1 MRGRRARV
9 RSKKMKHG
17 GSHDRVDIRLGT
29 RDELGPTLDVAF
41 ASDPNPNYVSVG
53 IPEMGMSVWF

>member
-1 MRGRRARV
+1 
-9 RSKKMKHG
+9 MKHG